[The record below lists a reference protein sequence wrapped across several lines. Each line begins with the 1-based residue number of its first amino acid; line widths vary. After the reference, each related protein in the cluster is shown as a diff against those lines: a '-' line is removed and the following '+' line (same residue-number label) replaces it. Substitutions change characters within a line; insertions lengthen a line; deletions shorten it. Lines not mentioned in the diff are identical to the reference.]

1 MAVICVPLPESCE
14 RCKDSRMKCATIPK
28 TEAQRYVERA
38 NDDDLLNKFELAHK
52 LHVSKRTV
60 DEYMKRGW
68 LNYFRLGKTIR
79 FRWSD
84 VLEKLNERR
93 VN

>member
-1 MAVICVPLPESCE
+1 
-14 RCKDSRMKCATIPK
+14 MKYTSIPK
-28 TEAQRYVERA
+28 TEAERYVERA
-38 NDDDLLNKFELAHK
+38 GDDLLNKWELAHK

-60 DEYMKRGW
+60 DSYMKRGW
-68 LNYFRLGKTIR
+68 LTYIRLGKTIR

-84 VLEKLNERR
+84 VIKKLGELR